1 MKKHFNTE
9 KLDEVFGIIPTDIN
23 IVKPKE
29 EPEEII
35 GYEEMPMMSYEENFQ
50 KDNSYIDDE
59 LKGLIETC
67 KQIMDGAK
75 YIIGAAPDAE
85 SIAAA
90 ANLIGS
96 LGTIMSE
103 FNKAVLLKKKFNE
116 QTKIEV
122 MKINA
127 RKELVRLRAQ
137 LDTKKL
143 SIGDNNTI
151 IQNNLVPYSQESII
165 KNIIAE
171 EQRVIDN

>member
-1 MKKHFNTE
+1 MKKQFNTE
-9 KLDEVFGIIPTDIN
+9 KLDEIFDIDTTDISD
-23 IVKPKE
+23 ISILDEDIIDDSELIEKDESDE
-29 EPEEII
+29 E
-35 GYEEMPMMSYEENFQ
+35 FAQ
-50 KDNSYIDDE
+50 DNSYIDEE
-59 LKGLIETC
+59 LKGLIQTC

-75 YIIGAAPDAE
+75 YLIGAAPDAE

-116 QTKIEV
+116 TTKLEK
-122 MKINA
+122 MKIKA
-127 RKELVRLRAQ
+127 RKEIIRLRAQ

-143 SIGDNNTI
+143 SLGDGNTI
-151 IQNNLVPYSQESII
+151 NIQNNNLVPFSQEDIV

-171 EQRVIDN
+171 EKQL